1 MFDSLVFATHFRE
14 ILAVEVEKFLGKK
27 VLEVGKQFDSTD
39 SYSFLLT
46 TDGGSSYVG
55 KIFRFPDWPPK
66 GKLEAISKLLVQHS
80 ISHEEIL
87 FITHQHE
94 VFTYGWQLSMYIPGG
109 TAYDLW
115 KKDALSKSE
124 FFEAI
129 GRLLS
134 KTHLI
139 KSQVCG
145 SIIDSEDQFPFFKDM
160 AESEIA
166 QQSFN
171 SLPSAYEIERGVL
184 EEAKNSIL
192 EIVPGFNFDNFSL
205 VHDDAGAKNLLW
217 NNGDPIMIDWV
228 DSVWAPPLRDF
239 ATLTFNQDE
248 SVLSYIEKGYG
259 KEIDVG
265 ELYLHQ
271 LMRVVRLAHFYFFE
285 GKKIDDFKLM
295 VSRTSTLLKERKPFG
310 I

>member
-1 MFDSLVFATHFRE
+1 MFDSLVFATRFKD
-14 ILAVEVEKFLGKK
+14 ILSVEVERLLGKK

-39 SYSFLLT
+39 SYSFLIT
-46 TDGGSSYVG
+46 TDDGSSYVG

-66 GKLEAISKLLVQHS
+66 GKLEAISKLLVQHN

-94 VFTYGWQLSMYIPGG
+94 VFTYGWQLSVYIPGG

-115 KKDALSKSE
+115 KKDALNKSE

-160 AESEIA
+160 AESEIT

-171 SLPSAYEIERGVL
+171 DLPSEYEVERGVV
-184 EEAKNSIL
+184 EEAKKSIL
-192 EIVPGFNFDNFSL
+192 EIVPETTFESFSL

-217 NNGDPIMIDWV
+217 NKGDPIMIDWV

-239 ATLTFNQDE
+239 ATQTFSQDE

-259 KEIDVG
+259 KEIDRG

-295 VSRTSTLLKERKPFG
+295 VSRTSILLKESKPFG
-310 I
+310 M